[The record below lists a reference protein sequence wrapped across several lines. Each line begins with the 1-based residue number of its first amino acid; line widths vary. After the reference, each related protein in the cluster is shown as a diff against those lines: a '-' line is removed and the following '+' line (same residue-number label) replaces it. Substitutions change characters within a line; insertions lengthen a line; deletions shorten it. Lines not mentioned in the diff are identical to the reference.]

1 MSLCLSQW
9 RGQRS
14 EQIKGT
20 AYTEI
25 KSNNLTIERE
35 TQTGTGRRQGTDKQ
49 HGVFHRR
56 EGEWG
61 KIHSINTEVVEN
73 GEKIRRVYQLFIHVT
88 GSACM
93 KDEHSQDPR
102 WGLSEGDH
110 ERASLFG
117 LNLTCTFGRSL
128 SLSLSLPQNI
138 TDAWWGLYG
147 VRWWIKKKEKSV
159 VLSFALS
166 HFLSLCVST
175 SFYIYISFYLSL
187 SLSHSFNQLSFTR
200 ILALSLSFLSLSLA
214 LVCVTRGVWVPSG
227 SISHQVMAAILE
239 TTHPK

>member
-1 MSLCLSQW
+1 MGRRLDGCISCLFMWLALHAWKTS
-9 RGQRS
+9 
-14 EQIKGT
+14 T
-20 AYTEI
+20 AKTHAEVY
-25 KSNNLTIERE
+25 LRE
-35 TQTGTGRRQGTDKQ
+35 TMKE
-49 HGVFHRR
+49 HPSLLLI
-56 EGEWG
+56 W
-61 KIHSINTEVVEN
+61 
-73 GEKIRRVYQLFIHVT
+73 HVRLV
-88 GSACM
+88 
-93 KDEHSQDPR
+93 D
-102 WGLSEGDH
+102 
-110 ERASLFG
+110 
-117 LNLTCTFGRSL
+117 L

-138 TDAWWGLYG
+138 TDALWGLYG